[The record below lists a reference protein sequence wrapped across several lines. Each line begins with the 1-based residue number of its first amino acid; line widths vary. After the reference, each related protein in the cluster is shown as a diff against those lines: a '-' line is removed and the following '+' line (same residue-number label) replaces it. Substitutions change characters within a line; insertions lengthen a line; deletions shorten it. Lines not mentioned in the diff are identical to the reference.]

1 MCGIFGAITKKD
13 NAAKIVFDGLKTLE
27 YRGYDSYGILAKK
40 ENGSIFMVKKTG
52 PLPDKPLLFPL
63 AHFAFGHTRWATHG
77 AVTNENAHPHADC
90 KKQIFVIHN
99 GIIENFES
107 LKEDLLQKGHKFIS
121 ETDTE
126 IIPHLIEDLL
136 KKTDLVSA
144 TREAF
149 LRLKGLNAVI
159 VAHPKDETFI
169 CIKNISPISIGET
182 GGDYYFA
189 SDPNAL
195 SEFTN
200 TIHFLEDD
208 HFAVIKKN
216 DLSIFSIKSR
226 NKIETN
232 FQKYTPIV
240 FEEKGKEFPHFMLKE
255 IFEQSEV
262 LDRIIKH
269 RGQFKKL
276 FQEIGKSRGTF
287 FIGSGSAG
295 FAGLFGTYVFS
306 REAGQH
312 MNFAFSS
319 EFSYYKDF
327 LNEESL
333 VVAFSQSGETADVI
347 AAVKAAQSRG
357 AKIAAVTNVFGST
370 LYRTTDIKVLLEAG
384 PERAVL
390 ATKSFMAKLAILLIL
405 SAGFNGKAENVVKIL
420 KQTAEELN
428 KMEKD
433 DFQEKI
439 KDVVKKIYRKNNLF
453 VIGRGANYPL
463 ALEAAL
469 KIKEGSY
476 LHAEGLAGGELKH
489 GVIALIEEGT
499 PCIVLAPNDE
509 TYGDIISN
517 AMELKARGG
526 YMIGIGSKKSEV
538 FDYFIGIK
546 DLGVGSYLLIAFVVQ
561 LIGYYTAVTRGLNPD
576 RPRNL
581 AKSVTVK

>member
-1 MCGIFGAITKKD
+1 MCGIFGVIKNKPT
-13 NAAKIVFDGLKTLE
+13 AAADVFSGLKSLE
-27 YRGYDSYGILAKK
+27 YRGYDSYGILAK
-40 ENGSIFMVKKTG
+40 EEDGSVFIVKKTG
-52 PLPDKPLLFPL
+52 PLPSRIDNLP
-63 AHFAFGHTRWATHG
+63 ASHFAFGHTRWATHG
-77 AVTNENAHPHADC
+77 GVTDENAHPHADC

-99 GIIENFES
+99 GIIENFET
-107 LKEDLLQKGHKFIS
+107 LREELIKKGHKFIS

-136 KKTDLVSA
+136 KKTELVSA

-159 VAHPKDETFI
+159 VAAPHDETFI
-169 CIKNISPISIGET
+169 CIKNISPISIGERH
-182 GGDYYFA
+182 GDYYFA
-189 SDPNAL
+189 SDPNAV
-195 SEFTN
+195 SEFTTN
-200 TIHFLEDD
+200 IHFLEDNNL
-208 HFAVIKKN
+208 AVVKSGSLEIFNVKSMKKV
-216 DLSIFSIKSR
+216 KT
-226 NKIETN
+226 E
-232 FQKYTPIV
+232 FQKYKPIT
-240 FEEKGKEFPHFMLKE
+240 FSEKGQNHAHFMLKE
-255 IFEQSEV
+255 IFEQPEV
-262 LDRIIKH
+262 LGRIIKN
-269 RGQFKKL
+269 REQIKKL
-276 FQEIGKSRGTF
+276 FEEIGKSRGTF

-306 REAGQH
+306 REAGEH

-327 LNEESL
+327 LNRQSL

-347 AAVKAAQSRG
+347 AAVKAAQGRG
-357 AKIAAVTNVFGST
+357 SKIAAVTNVFGSS
-370 LYRTTDIKVLLEAG
+370 LYRTADIKVLLYAG

-405 SAGFNGKAENVVKIL
+405 SAGFNGKAESVVKIL

-439 KDVVKKIYRKNNLF
+439 KSIVKKIYRKNNLF

-463 ALEAAL
+463 ALEGAL

-499 PCIVLAPNDE
+499 PCIVLCPNDE
-509 TYGDIISN
+509 TYGDILSN
-517 AMELKARGG
+517 AMELQARGG
-526 YMIGIGSKKSEV
+526 YMIGIGSRKSEV
-538 FDYFIGIK
+538 FDEFIEIK
-546 DLGVGSYLLIAFVVQ
+546 DLEIGSYLLITFVVQ
-561 LIGYYTAVTRGLNPD
+561 LIGYYTAVARGLNPD

>member
-1 MCGIFGAITKKD
+1 MCGIFGTIQKRTNATKD
-13 NAAKIVFDGLKTLE
+13 VFSGLKSLE
-27 YRGYDSYGILAKK
+27 YRGYDSYGILAKRAD
-40 ENGSIFMVKKTG
+40 GSIYLNKKTG
-52 PLPDKPLLFPL
+52 PLPPRIPNLP
-63 AHFAFGHTRWATHG
+63 ASHFAFGHTRWATHG
-77 AVTNENAHPHADC
+77 AVTEKNAHPHSDC
-90 KKQIFVIHN
+90 KKQIFIIHN

-107 LKEDLLQKGHKFIS
+107 LRDELIKKGHKFAS

-159 VAHPKDETFI
+159 VAAPYDETFV
-169 CIKNISPISIGET
+169 CIKNISPISIGEKAE
-182 GGDYYFA
+182 DYYFA

-195 SEFTN
+195 ADFTKN
-200 TIHFLEDD
+200 IHFLEDN
-208 HFAVIKKN
+208 HFAVIGKN
-216 DLSIFSIKSR
+216 GLSIFDILSQK
-226 NKIETN
+226 KIEVN
-232 FQKYTPIV
+232 FQKYEPIV
-240 FEEKGKEFPHFMLKE
+240 FEEKGKKFPHFMLKE
-255 IFEQSEV
+255 IFEQSDV
-262 LDRIIKH
+262 LDRIIKN
-269 RGQFKKL
+269 RGQIKKL
-276 FQEIGKSRGTF
+276 FEEIGRSRGTF

-306 REAGQH
+306 REASQH

-327 LNEESL
+327 LNDESL

-347 AAVKAAQSRG
+347 SAVKTAQGRG

-370 LYRTTDIKVLLEAG
+370 LYRAADIKVLLDAG

-405 SAGFNGKAENVVKIL
+405 SAGFNGKSETIIKVL
-420 KQTAEELN
+420 KQTAEELI
-428 KMEKD
+428 KMEKAD
-433 DFQEKI
+433 YQKKI
-439 KDVVKKIYRKNNLF
+439 KSIVKKIYRRNNLF

-463 ALEAAL
+463 ALEGAL

-499 PCIVLAPNDE
+499 PCIVLCPSDE
-509 TYGDIISN
+509 TYGDILSN
-517 AMELKARGG
+517 AMELAARGG
-526 YMIGIGSKKSEV
+526 YMIGIGSKRSEV
-538 FDYFIGIK
+538 FDEFIEIK
-546 DLGVGSYLLIAFVVQ
+546 DLGVGSYLLITFIVQ
-561 LIGYYTAVTRGLNPD
+561 LIGYYTAVARGLNPD